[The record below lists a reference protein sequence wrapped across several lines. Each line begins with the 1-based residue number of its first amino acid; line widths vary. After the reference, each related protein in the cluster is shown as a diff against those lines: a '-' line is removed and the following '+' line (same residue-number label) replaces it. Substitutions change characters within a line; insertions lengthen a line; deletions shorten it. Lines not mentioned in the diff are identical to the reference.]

1 MNATSDTR
9 DANRSELLAVAMA
22 AIGSI
27 CVGTVPYL
35 VRLLQTGGFETT
47 SLLFW
52 RYVFGS
58 LILVPL
64 AVMAM
69 SRREQRTARFPL
81 VPAAGL
87 WLMGV
92 WGAVQTFAYY
102 KAIETVSTS
111 VTVTIFF
118 AYPIIT
124 LLIDRFALKVPV
136 PRSTSLAI
144 AAIFAGVVLTSLPQL
159 RQASIS
165 SFEGLALAATTP
177 FLYALYI
184 SLSFGLTRQ
193 LPTFVA
199 AALIYAGQ
207 LTAFAG
213 ATAAMGLRIPA
224 NSWEWL
230 LVASIGTIGG
240 ALQIAS
246 FAYALPRLSASGYA
260 VIVSLELVTVVL
272 LGVAVLGERLD
283 GWQWLGVT
291 MVLVGVV
298 TDRLMRAWSRRS
310 SPVRR

>member
-9 DANRSELLAVAMA
+9 YPNRSELLGVAMA

-27 CVGTVPYL
+27 CVGTAPYL

-58 LILVPL
+58 LILIPL

-224 NSWEWL
+224 TSWEWL

-272 LGVAVLGERLD
+272 IGVAVLGERLD

>member
-9 DANRSELLAVAMA
+9 DPNRSELLAVAMA

-184 SLSFGLTRQ
+184 SLSFGFTRQ

-207 LTAFAG
+207 LTSFAG

-272 LGVAVLGERLD
+272 IGVAVLGERLD